1 MTIILSTILPVAFVI
16 ILGFI
21 VGKKFEWDQGT
32 LAQLSVYIL
41 APALVFDSLYRTNV
55 SWKNTFQILLGYTF
69 ICLLLYFFVLILCRL
84 TNTKKTDLQ
93 SILAITLCPNN
104 GNMGLPIAKFAFGNE
119 GLEKAIIYMIGS
131 SIFLFVIAPAM
142 LKNKGFLFGL
152 KLIFKLPLIW
162 AMLAGITLNLLNIEL
177 PFKIGDSIEML
188 GISSIPI
195 ALLILGMQL
204 ANNGLEVKTAELP
217 SILIK
222 LIIAPIFAYAVG
234 KSLNLESLDLQIL
247 IIQTAMPTAVNS
259 LIMVK
264 EFGGNSA
271 MVARAIV
278 LSTVMSF
285 LTLPIILVLIS

>member
-41 APALVFDSLYRTNV
+41 APALVFDSLYKTNI

-104 GNMGLPIAKFAFGNE
+104 ANMGFPIAKFAFGNE

-131 SIFLFVIAPAM
+131 SIFLFVISPAM

-152 KLIFKLPLIW
+152 KLIFQLPLIW
-162 AMLAGITLNLLNIEL
+162 AMIAGITLNLLNIEL
-177 PFKIGDSIEML
+177 PFKIGDTIEML

-204 ANNGLEVKTAELP
+204 ANNGLEVKTEELP

-234 KSLNLESLDLQIL
+234 KSLNLQTLDLQIL

>member
-1 MTIILSTILPVAFVI
+1 MIIILSTILPVAFVI